1 MDSVLG
7 NDFNIFSPGLE
18 VKYAIEEALQHN
30 SQIHYGGLAIDGSDL
45 QSLKVETR
53 ISPFSVLY
61 QHLRLATFGHY
72 SREIR
77 DFRNLQAKLG
87 GEELAESIDRFRA
100 NWLVK
105 YFEKIS
111 PNEKRI
117 LVDKKDEEIFRTLYT
132 KTKGKNIVAVV
143 NQWHMEG
150 IEHHW
155 RHSTGTQ

>member
-1 MDSVLG
+1 MNNQGEFNRYHKHFSSAWDFNVENGVRNVRNTVFWAKFYPWLAAINSVRCIPSLDSVLG

-77 DFRNLQAKLG
+77 DFRNL
-87 GEELAESIDRFRA
+87 
-100 NWLVK
+100 
-105 YFEKIS
+105 
-111 PNEKRI
+111 
-117 LVDKKDEEIFRTLYT
+117 
-132 KTKGKNIVAVV
+132 
-143 NQWHMEG
+143 
-150 IEHHW
+150 
-155 RHSTGTQ
+155 